1 MLSNYKITPNLGF
14 DEIKFGIDLDSF
26 VEKYGEPED
35 IDSIHEDEEF
45 STTVLHYWKDGVSI
59 FFVGTVNPVLAGVET
74 DHPEA
79 ELYGE
84 KIMDRTKEDIVSL
97 MKKTGIQSMK
107 LKMKNIPAMAMRRIL
122 GFHMKV
128 V

>member
-1 MLSNYKITPNLGF
+1 
-14 DEIKFGIDLDSF
+14 
-26 VEKYGEPED
+26 
-35 IDSIHEDEEF
+35 
-45 STTVLHYWKDGVSI
+45 
-59 FFVGTVNPVLAGVET
+59 LAGVET

>member
-1 MLSNYKITPNLGF
+1 M
-14 DEIKFGIDLDSF
+14 
-26 VEKYGEPED
+26 
-35 IDSIHEDEEF
+35 EF
-45 STTVLHYWKDGVSI
+45 RY

-97 MKKTGIQSMK
+97 MKKNGHTKYEVENEEYSGDGDEKDLRVSYESSMMDFF
-107 LKMKNIPAMAMRRIL
+107 LETISLFI
-122 GFHMKV
+122 
-128 V
+128 